1 MDSLTQPMSQCPRLC
16 RVILQESLVFQG
28 KTNLQQKKV
37 KDNYRYKDHKHSISS
52 IQALP
57 CLLLSHYPHIIC
69 LRITCVFLLLHE
81 TTNNNQI
88 QDGAPQ
94 NIYGEIIDIHV
105 LFLQKRLSWSHFLT
119 NQYFQKSDRNQKTY
133 FLPKSIENLVMLSV
147 DAYICLAGSS
157 LAVDVITSLLIMHF
171 LHL

>member
-1 MDSLTQPMSQCPRLC
+1 MVLCLSQTNIYGGRMDSLTQPMSQCPRLC

-105 LFLQKRLSWSHFLT
+105 LFIQKRLSLRPFSHKSILSEIRQKLENIFLT
-119 NQYFQKSDRNQKTY
+119 K
-133 FLPKSIENLVMLSV
+133 I
-147 DAYICLAGSS
+147 
-157 LAVDVITSLLIMHF
+157 H
-171 LHL
+171 

>member
-1 MDSLTQPMSQCPRLC
+1 MVLCLSQTNIYGGRMDSLTQPMSQCPRLC

-105 LFLQKRLSWSHFLT
+105 LFLQKRLSWRPFSHKSILSEIRQKLENIFLT
-119 NQYFQKSDRNQKTY
+119 K
-133 FLPKSIENLVMLSV
+133 I
-147 DAYICLAGSS
+147 
-157 LAVDVITSLLIMHF
+157 H
-171 LHL
+171 